1 MVVPRETDPVR
12 GRPIAI
18 VVGTL
23 MGAETVAFV
32 VAATIHF
39 GIRIALGPLRID
51 DPFPGAA
58 IPEAIIAGVLGIG
71 VLSVLARWPAR
82 WGVALAT
89 TLFALLVTIYGLTVT
104 VGSARTGDIL
114 YHIGVLGLAGVIVGL
129 LLLPAGRHGLS
140 G

>member
-1 MVVPRETDPVR
+1 MVVPRQTDPVR

-18 VVGTL
+18 VIGIL
-23 MGAETVAFV
+23 MGVETVAFV
-32 VAATIHF
+32 GAATIHF
-39 GIRIALGPLRID
+39 GIGIVLGPLRLD

>member
-1 MVVPRETDPVR
+1 MLLT
-12 GRPIAI
+12 
-18 VVGTL
+18 T
-23 MGAETVAFV
+23 GAFLG
-32 VAATIHF
+32 AALIHF
-39 GIRIALGPLRID
+39 GMVIALGPITIA

-58 IPEAIIAGVLGIG
+58 IPEAIIAIVLGIG
-71 VLSVLARWPAR
+71 ALSVLARRPAR

-104 VGSARTGDIL
+104 VGSARTGDIM
-114 YHIGVLGLAGVIVGL
+114 YHVSVLVLLGVIATL